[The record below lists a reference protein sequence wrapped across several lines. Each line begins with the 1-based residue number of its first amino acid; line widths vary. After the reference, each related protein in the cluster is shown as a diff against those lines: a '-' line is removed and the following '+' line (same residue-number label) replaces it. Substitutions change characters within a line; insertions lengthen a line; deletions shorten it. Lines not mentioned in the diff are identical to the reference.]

1 MADDDRRFEEGKE
14 KGMSDR
20 IKYGL
25 AIMAGLLAIPGLA
38 FAANTALT
46 TSAEPEEA
54 APTTEAAPAPSTTTT
69 MWATA
74 AAYTAEDLIRACG
87 DEGMYLVEL
96 EAAGAADA
104 LQLAALNAI
113 RPICADAGLSLPP
126 APVPPE
132 VEPIVETV
140 RVYQTI
146 PVPGPTIPVPDAT
159 IPAPP
164 DPGVPNDE
172 EGPESDDGEEVTT
185 TTTSTTSPTTTTT
198 TTTTPEQETGEAAA
212 AALAARDQAL
222 VAINTAIEMGGK
234 QDKINEAIHKA
245 TQGDDKY
252 EQGDY
257 AKATDHYEEA
267 LKKAEEALKDL
278 EDDD

>member
-1 MADDDRRFEEGKE
+1 VADDGRRFEEGKE
-14 KGMSDR
+14 RGMSDR

-46 TSAEPEEA
+46 TSAEPVEA
-54 APTTEAAPAPSTTTT
+54 APTTEATPAPTTTT

-74 AAYTAEDLIRACG
+74 AAYTAEDLARACG

-113 RPICADAGLSLPP
+113 RPICADADLPLPP

-146 PVPGPTIPVPDAT
+146 PVPGPTIPVPDTT

-164 DPGVPNDE
+164 DPGEPNDE

-185 TTTSTTSPTTTTT
+185 TTSTTSPTT